1 MFYTHTYI
9 HSHMYNYI
17 YIIYNYRYNHWS
29 HQLRVQSLSAKPK
42 FNFLSF
48 LLPKYNLHMFSYV
61 CVCVLADGNCKFLL
75 ICGIFCT
82 RQTTTTIAPVYLSF
96 NQPKLICLYLH
107 WICCV
112 LQCFKFCAV
121 PVNPF
126 DVLDIEVHTPTH
138 TPPHIRNK
146 YIRKLLSWSL
156 KRLSIRQVAR
166 RIAFFN

>member
-61 CVCVLADGNCKFLL
+61 CVCVCWQMATANFCWSAVFFAPGKQQQQLPLSTSPSTNLSWFVYICIESAAFFSVSSFALCLL
-75 ICGIFCT
+75 THLMCST
-82 RQTTTTIAPVYLSF
+82 LKYTHQ
-96 NQPKLICLYLH
+96 H
-107 WICCV
+107 
-112 LQCFKFCAV
+112 
-121 PVNPF
+121 
-126 DVLDIEVHTPTH
+126 TH
-138 TPPHIRNK
+138 THTLATNTSASCFRE
-146 YIRKLLSWSL
+146 
-156 KRLSIRQVAR
+156 V
-166 RIAFFN
+166 